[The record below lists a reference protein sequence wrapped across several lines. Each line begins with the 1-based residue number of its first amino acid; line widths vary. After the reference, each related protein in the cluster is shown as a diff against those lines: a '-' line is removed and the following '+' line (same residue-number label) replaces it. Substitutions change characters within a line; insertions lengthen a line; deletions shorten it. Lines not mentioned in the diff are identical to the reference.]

1 MIWIVREMIEK
12 SIIYRPIGHV
22 QNDFDE
28 PCNPKAIRNSLS
40 TLVIDPEY
48 AGGMDGLNRYKYI
61 LVVFHMDRASGY
73 KEKVHPMGDPS
84 IPERG
89 VFATRSPARPNP
101 IGITVVEVL
110 SIEERMIK
118 VTGLDAL
125 NGTPVI
131 DIKPYEEHF
140 DSPIGVEREKDPEYE
155 PCVERM

>member
-1 MIWIVREMIEK
+1 VIEK

-22 QNDFDE
+22 QNEFGG
-28 PCNPKAIRNSLS
+28 PGSPKAIRNSVS
-40 TLVIDPEY
+40 MLVIDPKY
-48 AGGMDGLNRYKYI
+48 AGALNGLDRYRHI
-61 LVVFHMDRASGY
+61 LVVFHMDRTSGY

-89 VFATRSPARPNP
+89 VLATRSPARPNP

-110 SIEERMIK
+110 SIKGNRIM

-140 DSPIGVEREKDPEYE
+140 DSSVGLERERDPEYKLY
-155 PCVERM
+155 VERM

>member
-1 MIWIVREMIEK
+1 MIWNVREMIEK
-12 SIIYRPIGHV
+12 SVIYRPIGRV

-28 PCNPKAIRNSLS
+28 PGRPKEIRNSVS

-48 AGGMDGLNRYKYI
+48 AGGLDGLDRYKHI
-61 LVVFHMDRASGY
+61 LAVFHMDRAPGY
-73 KEKVHPMGDPS
+73 VEKGHPMGDTS
-84 IPERG
+84 IPKRG

-101 IGITVVEVL
+101 IGITVIEVL
-110 SIEERMIK
+110 SAEGRVIR

-140 DSPIGVEREKDPEYE
+140 DSPIGVERERDPEYKMME
-155 PCVERM
+155 EI